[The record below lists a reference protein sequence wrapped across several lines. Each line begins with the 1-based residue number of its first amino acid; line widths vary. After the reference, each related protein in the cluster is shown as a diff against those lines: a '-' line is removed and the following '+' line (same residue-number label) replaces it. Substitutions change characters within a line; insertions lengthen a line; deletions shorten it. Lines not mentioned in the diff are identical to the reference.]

1 MALTITH
8 ATVASD
14 PQSPLLD
21 EGDWNANHT
30 ISGSIA
36 WGEITGTLSSQSD
49 LNTALGLKANLAGP
63 TFTGTVT
70 LPAGQV
76 VNGVTLT
83 TAGSA
88 TDFLNAAGNYV
99 SAGGGSPAF
108 SAITSATNTTA
119 AMVVGTGASISATG
133 SGTITATAVPVGG
146 ITGLGTGVATALA
159 INVGSAGAPVV
170 FNGALGTP
178 SSGTATNLT
187 GTASGLTAGTVTT
200 NANLT
205 GDVTS
210 SGNATTLATVN
221 SNVGSFTNAN
231 ITVNAKGLI
240 TAASSGSSGGVPT
253 QITVA
258 NEAADTTCFPLF
270 VTAATGDLGPKTN
283 AGLSYNSST
292 SVLTATG
299 FSGPLTGNA
308 STATALATGRTI
320 AITGDL
326 AYTSPSFDGSGNVT
340 AAGTLATVNSNVGSF
355 GSATASPTYTVNGKG
370 LITAAA
376 NVTITPAIGSVTGLG
391 TNVATAL
398 AVNVGSAGAF
408 VTFNGALGT
417 PSSGTLTNAT
427 GLPIVAGTSGT
438 LTETRGGTN
447 QTTYSTGDI
456 LYASGA
462 NTLAKRA
469 IGTNG
474 DVLTIVAG
482 VPNWQAPSG
491 GSAFSALTGST
502 NTPAAMVVGTGASL
516 SATGS
521 GTITATSC
529 TGNSATVTTNA
540 NLTGDVTSVGN
551 ATSIA
556 SGVIVNDDVNAS
568 AGILL
573 SKTNISLTTTG
584 SSGAATLNTT
594 TGVLNI
600 PQYTGG
606 PGGGLSIG
614 LATQLAIGAY

>member
-1 MALTITH
+1 MALVITH

-49 LNTALGLKANLAGP
+49 LNSALGLKANLAGP

-88 TDFLNAAGNYV
+88 SDFLNAAGNYV
-99 SAGGGSPAF
+99 SAGGAPAF

-119 AMVVGTGASISATG
+119 AMVVGSGATLSATG
-133 SGTITATAVPVGG
+133 TGTITATAVPVGG
-146 ITGLGTGVATALA
+146 VSGLGTGVGAALA
-159 INVGSAGAPVV
+159 INVGSAGAFVT

-187 GTASGLTAGTVTT
+187 GTAAGLTAGTVTT

-210 SGNATTLATVN
+210 TGNATTLATVN

-240 TAASSGSSGGVPT
+240 TAASNGSSGGVPT

-258 NEAADTTCFPLF
+258 NEASDTTCFPLF

-355 GSATASPTYTVNGKG
+355 GSSTESPTYTVNGKG

-376 NVTITPAIGSVTGLG
+376 NVTITPAVGSITGLG

-438 LTETRGGTN
+438 LTEIRGGTN

-474 DVLTIVAG
+474 DVLTIVSG

-502 NTPAAMVVGTGASL
+502 NTTAAMVVGTGASL

-606 PGGGLSIG
+606 GGGLSIG

>member
-1 MALTITH
+1 
-8 ATVASD
+8 
-14 PQSPLLD
+14 LLD